1 MESLICLEKKKL
13 DMGNASNGFH
23 SYGQQRFPESLCLS
37 VMKLAE
43 SEEIERIIPKKLT
56 CGVDFSQ
63 NSIIPNFKGS
73 RRCNP
78 DVKLGKKK
86 GNGFGNM
93 LVFSVAWFG
102 QYCSHIWDHGSSK
115 SFFFFF

>member
-13 DMGNASNGFH
+13 DMGNASNDFH

-56 CGVDFSQ
+56 CGVGFQPEFSHT
-63 NSIIPNFKGS
+63 
-73 RRCNP
+73 
-78 DVKLGKKK
+78 KLQ
-86 GNGFGNM
+86 
-93 LVFSVAWFG
+93 G
-102 QYCSHIWDHGSSK
+102 QQEI
-115 SFFFFF
+115 